1 MIYLPE
7 SDRARRSPPRHQ
19 AIRKDAG
26 TDIPIRDERTLAAR
40 MIDALARL
48 PSSRASRRLAV
59 GAASF
64 GAVLLVGASVLPVFA
79 SVHPAF
85 QPGPMVTLPVPL
97 EAITAD
103 SLDAG
108 LTGLAD
114 DDRPLRDPALYTSS
128 ISDERYT
135 VVRVEAGQTLGNIFA
150 QLGLSGST
158 LHRVVGHSKEAGKL
172 ARLYPGN
179 ELVFELAEGQLRSL
193 QFDLSDTQR
202 YLIEVADE
210 QLSSR
215 VIERPLESKFGYA
228 AVEVRHT
235 LFGSAAEA
243 GLSDALILK
252 MVEIF
257 NFDIDFVRDL
267 KRGDRFA
274 LVYEEVWRD
283 GEKLRDGNI
292 LAATFINGGKRFEVF
307 RHESLDGGVDYLSR
321 DGKSRKRAFI
331 RTPLEFS
338 RVSSKFSL
346 ARRHPVLGTMRAHR
360 GVDYAAPTGTPIRVT
375 GNGTVAFA
383 GWKGGYGKV
392 VEVQHGKTY
401 RTLYAHMNGFAQGIK
416 VGAKVNQ
423 GQVIGFVGTT
433 GMSTGPHLHYEFHV
447 NGQHRDPLSVDLPT
461 AEPLTGAELARFKA
475 AVGERIAQLA
485 TMESTLVAAR

>member
-7 SDRARRSPPRHQ
+7 SDRARHAPPRAQ
-19 AIRKDAG
+19 AVRRDAG
-26 TDIPIRDERTLAAR
+26 PHAARREDRSLAAR
-40 MIDALARL
+40 LIDALARL
-48 PSSRASRRLAV
+48 PGSRASRRLAV
-59 GAASF
+59 GAASL

-85 QPGPMVTLPVPL
+85 QPGPMVTLPVPMEEL
-97 EAITAD
+97 TAE
-103 SLDAG
+103 LDA
-108 LTGLAD
+108 TAAALAD
-114 DDRPLRDPALYTSS
+114 GTAPVRDPALYTSS
-128 ISDERYT
+128 ISDDRFT
-135 VVRVEAGQTLGNIFA
+135 VVRVQSGQTLGNIFET
-150 QLGLSGST
+150 LGLSATT
-158 LHRVVGHSKEAGKL
+158 LHAVVGHSEEAAKL
-172 ARLYPGN
+172 VRLYPGN
-179 ELVFELAEGQLRSL
+179 ELVFELVDGQLRSL
-193 QFDLSDTQR
+193 QFDLSESQR
-202 YLIEVADE
+202 YLIESGDAG
-210 QLSSR
+210 LKSR
-215 VIERPLESKFGYA
+215 IIERTLETRLGYA

-235 LFGSAAEA
+235 LFGAASQA
-243 GLSDALILK
+243 GLSDALVLR

-283 GEKLRDGNI
+283 GERLRDGNI

-307 RHESLDGGVDYLSR
+307 RHETLDGGVDYLSR

-401 RTLYAHMNGFAQGIK
+401 RTLYAHMNGFAKGIK

-423 GQVIGFVGTT
+423 GEVIGYVGRT
-433 GMSTGPHLHYEFHV
+433 GLATGPHLHYEFHV

-461 AEPLTGAELARFKA
+461 AEPLSGAELARFKA

-485 TMESTLVAAR
+485 TMESTLVASR

>member
-1 MIYLPE
+1 VIYLPE
-7 SDRARRSPPRHQ
+7 SDRARRSPRPQ

-26 TDIPIRDERTLAAR
+26 TDPARRDERSLTERL
-40 MIDALARL
+40 IDALARL
-48 PSSRASRRLAV
+48 PSSQASRRLAV
-59 GAASF
+59 GAATF

-97 EAITAD
+97 DAIALESD
-103 SLDAG
+103 DAALQAG
-108 LTGLAD
+108 AAAPEG
-114 DDRPLRDPALYTSS
+114 RDPALYTSS
-128 ISDERYT
+128 ISDDRYT
-135 VVRVEAGQTLGNIFA
+135 VIRVEPGQTLGNIFA
-150 QLGLSGST
+150 QLGLSSAT
-158 LHRVVGHSKEAGKL
+158 MHKVVSHSKHAGAL

-193 QFDLSDTQR
+193 QFDLSDAER
-202 YLIEVADE
+202 YLIEVDGNA
-210 QLSSR
+210 LKSR
-215 VIERPLESKFGYA
+215 VIERALESRFGYA

-235 LFGSAAEA
+235 LFGSATEA
-243 GLSDALILK
+243 GLSDALVLK

-267 KRGDRFA
+267 QRGDRFA
-274 LVYEEVWRD
+274 LVFEEVWRD

-292 LAATFINGGKRFEVF
+292 LAATFVNGGKRFEVF
-307 RHESLDGGVDYLSR
+307 RHEGLDGGVDYLSR

-375 GNGTVAFA
+375 GHGTVAFA

-401 RTLYAHMNGFAQGIK
+401 RTLYAHMNGFAKNIK
-416 VGAKVNQ
+416 VGAKVSQ
-423 GQVIGFVGTT
+423 GEVIGYVGRT
-433 GMSTGPHLHYEFHV
+433 GLATGPHLHYEFHV

-461 AEPLTGAELARFKA
+461 ADPLSGAELARFKA
-475 AVGERIAQLA
+475 TVGERIAQLA

>member
-7 SDRARRSPPRHQ
+7 SDRARRSPPRPQ
-19 AIRKDAG
+19 AIRKEAG
-26 TDIPIRDERTLAAR
+26 SEPPRQDERSLADR
-40 MIDALARL
+40 LIDGLAML

-59 GAASF
+59 GAATF

-97 EAITAD
+97 ETLTAELDD
-103 SLDAG
+103 STAEEVAAVQSG
-108 LTGLAD
+108 
-114 DDRPLRDPALYTSS
+114 RDPALYTSS

-135 VVRVEAGQTLGNIFA
+135 VVRVEPGQTLGNIFGR
-150 QLGLSGST
+150 LGLSST
-158 LHRVVGHSKEAGKL
+158 TMHKVVSHSKHAAAL

-193 QFDLSDTQR
+193 QFDLSDAQR
-202 YLIEVADE
+202 YLIEVHGDE
-210 QLSSR
+210 LQSR
-215 VIERPLESKFGYA
+215 VIERTLESRFGYA

-235 LFGSAAEA
+235 LFGSASEA
-243 GLSDALILK
+243 GLSDALVLK

-267 KRGDRFA
+267 QRGDRFA

-292 LAATFINGGKRFEVF
+292 LAATFVNGGKRFEVF

-401 RTLYAHMNGFAQGIK
+401 RTLYAHMNGFAKGIK
-416 VGAKVNQ
+416 VGAKVSQ
-423 GQVIGFVGTT
+423 GEVIGYVGRT
-433 GMSTGPHLHYEFHV
+433 GLATGPHLHYEFHV

-461 AEPLTGAELARFKA
+461 AEPLSGAELARFKA
-475 AVGERIAQLA
+475 TVGERIAQLA